1 MAKTPNM
8 ITTADLEGA
17 DLESATAAMEAEAA
31 QPAADPTPE
40 PTPHP
45 LDHDGD
51 GKKGGSK
58 PGQRIKKGAPLPNSD
73 ELGRDPSRLVTV
85 RITVKGDKAIYD
97 GDGGVYDANDEVVL
111 PLGVAR
117 LQQEAGRVEIVGSVD

>member
-17 DLESATAAMEAEAA
+17 DLEAATAAMEAEAA
-31 QPAADPTPE
+31 QPAPE
-40 PTPHP
+40 PAPDP

-51 GKKGGSK
+51 GKKGGAK

>member
-17 DLESATAAMEAEAA
+17 DLEAATAAMEAEAA
-31 QPAADPTPE
+31 QPAADPMPD
-40 PTPHP
+40 P

>member
-17 DLESATAAMEAEAA
+17 DLDAATAAMEAEAA
-31 QPAADPTPE
+31 QPAADPMPD
-40 PTPHP
+40 P

>member
-17 DLESATAAMEAEAA
+17 DLEAATAAMEAEAA
-31 QPAADPTPE
+31 QPAADPMPD
-40 PTPHP
+40 P

-58 PGQRIKKGAPLPNSD
+58 PGQRIKKGSPLPNSD

>member
-17 DLESATAAMEAEAA
+17 DMEAATAAMEAEAA
-31 QPAADPTPE
+31 QPAADPMPD
-40 PTPHP
+40 P

>member
-17 DLESATAAMEAEAA
+17 DLEAATAAMEAEAA
-31 QPAADPTPE
+31 QPAADPMPD
-40 PTPHP
+40 P

-97 GDGGVYDANDEVVL
+97 GDGGVYDANDAVVL

-117 LQQEAGRVEIVGSVD
+117 LQHEAGRVEIVGSVD

>member
-17 DLESATAAMEAEAA
+17 DLEAATAAMEAEAA
-31 QPAADPTPE
+31 QPAPE
-40 PTPHP
+40 PAPDP

>member
-8 ITTADLEGA
+8 ITTADLEGV
-17 DLESATAAMEAEAA
+17 DLDAATAAMEAEAA
-31 QPAADPTPE
+31 QPAADPMPD
-40 PTPHP
+40 P

>member
-17 DLESATAAMEAEAA
+17 DLGAATAAMEAEAA
-31 QPAADPTPE
+31 QPAADPMPD
-40 PTPHP
+40 P

>member
-17 DLESATAAMEAEAA
+17 DLEAATAAMEAEAA
-31 QPAADPTPE
+31 QPAADPMPD
-40 PTPHP
+40 P
-45 LDHDGD
+45 LVHDGD

>member
-17 DLESATAAMEAEAA
+17 DLEAATAAMKAEAA
-31 QPAADPTPE
+31 QPAADPMPD
-40 PTPHP
+40 P